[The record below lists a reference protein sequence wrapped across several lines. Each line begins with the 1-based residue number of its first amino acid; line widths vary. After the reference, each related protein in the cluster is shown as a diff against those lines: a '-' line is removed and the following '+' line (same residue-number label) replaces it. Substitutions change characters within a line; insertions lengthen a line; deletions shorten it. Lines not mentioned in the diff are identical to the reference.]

1 MADFVDT
8 NVLLYAVGALVEE
21 RDKRAAA
28 RAILER
34 DDLVLSTQVLQELY
48 VQATRAT
55 KPDRLA
61 HEKAVELVESLMRY
75 PVVETTVSPVRQ
87 AIATAARWRI
97 SNWDAAVV
105 EAARIGRCPTVLSE
119 DLQSGM
125 NVAGVTVRNP
135 FARGE
140 SAGRALPPASTP
152 GIRVAKSMTMGHN

>member
-8 NVLLYAVGALVEE
+8 NVLLYAVGALVEQ

-34 DDLVLSTQVLQELY
+34 DDLVLSTQVLQEFY

-61 HEKAVELVESLMRY
+61 HEKAVELVESLTRY
-75 PVVETTVSPVRQ
+75 PVVETSVSLVRQ
-87 AIATAARWRI
+87 AIATASRWRI
-97 SNWDAAVV
+97 SYWDAAVV
-105 EAARIGRCPTVLSE
+105 EAARIGRCPTVLTE

-125 NVAGVTVRNP
+125 NFAGVTVRNP
-135 FARGE
+135 FA
-140 SAGRALPPASTP
+140 
-152 GIRVAKSMTMGHN
+152 